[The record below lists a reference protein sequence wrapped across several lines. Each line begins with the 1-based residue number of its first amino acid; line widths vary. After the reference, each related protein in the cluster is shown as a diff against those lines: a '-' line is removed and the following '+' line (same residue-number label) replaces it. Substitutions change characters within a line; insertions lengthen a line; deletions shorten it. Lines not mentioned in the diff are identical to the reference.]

1 MFVGLSLRDYID
13 PARDKGEALEV
24 AARNIRESDSGREQF
39 VAIFFVGLY
48 YSFERTGRLKW
59 SKTFSLAG
67 LRKFER
73 LQVILPFAYNPGG
86 RLISMRALYCRP
98 LLTCSGAVKVTG
110 MALARPKATRT
121 LS

>member
-73 LQVILPFAYNPGG
+73 LSGDIAICIQSRWQIDFDACAILSP
-86 RLISMRALYCRP
+86 ALD
-98 LLTCSGAVKVTG
+98 LLWGSKGDWHG
-110 MALARPKATRT
+110 FG
-121 LS
+121 